1 MDCIRWCR
9 NRNFYISLETQLSTA
24 EKASVSLWTFFTKS
38 LIDVC
43 YELATLKCTYRH
55 QRHRRWRRAGD
66 SRRRQLEDR
75 CCIVV
80 AAAAA
85 KKKSIFCRKYFQE
98 VVKTFDAQ
106 KVVAPKKDEDKKI
119 GSFGRS
125 LTRAIFT
132 DRNRKVQLRAIFATP
147 RCDFPLIWWENGLN
161 DKILR

>member
-24 EKASVSLWTFFTKS
+24 EKAAISLWTFFTKS

-55 QRHRRWRRAGD
+55 QRHRFCRRRRWRRAGD

-106 KVVAPKKDEDKKI
+106 KVVAAKRTRTKRLD
-119 GSFGRS
+119 RS
-125 LTRAIFT
+125 ADRWHERFLLTEIAKSNWELFLRPRVAIFRWF
-132 DRNRKVQLRAIFATP
+132 DGKMA
-147 RCDFPLIWWENGLN
+147 
-161 DKILR
+161 